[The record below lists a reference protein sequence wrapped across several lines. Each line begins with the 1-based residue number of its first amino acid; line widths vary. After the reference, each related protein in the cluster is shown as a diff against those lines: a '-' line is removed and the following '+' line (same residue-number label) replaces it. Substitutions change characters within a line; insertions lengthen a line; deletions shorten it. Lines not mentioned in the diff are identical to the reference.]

1 MATNQDH
8 TFIVTVS
15 GCTPEQA
22 QQVMLERICYEED
35 YGFDY
40 MIAHK
45 DDTRPK
51 IRTCKCATGDLELTQ
66 TDGSTQLYV
75 KAPAGYV
82 HGNRVIVK
90 PRTSN
95 GITLDA
101 ESVKEEMQDRFD
113 NGADPDLTDDDV
125 ATVFRT
131 SDERI
136 EQLIQNFVDDSFW
149 QAYDDVR
156 SRVISQLLVEA
167 P

>member
-1 MATNQDH
+1 
-8 TFIVTVS
+8 
-15 GCTPEQA
+15 
-22 QQVMLERICYEED
+22 
-35 YGFDY
+35 
-40 MIAHK
+40 
-45 DDTRPK
+45 
-51 IRTCKCATGDLELTQ
+51 
-66 TDGSTQLYV
+66 
-75 KAPAGYV
+75 
-82 HGNRVIVK
+82 
-90 PRTSN
+90 
-95 GITLDA
+95 
-101 ESVKEEMQDRFD
+101 MQDRFD

>member
-1 MATNQDH
+1 V
-8 TFIVTVS
+8 VTVS

-40 MIAHK
+40 TIAHK

-82 HGNRVIVK
+82 HGDQVIVK
-90 PRTSN
+90 PRTSA
-95 GITLDA
+95 GINLDA
-101 ESVKEEMQDRFD
+101 DSVKEEMRDRLD
-113 NGADPDLTDDDV
+113 NGSDPELTEDDLK
-125 ATVFRT
+125 TVLNA
-131 SDERI
+131 SDEHI